1 MKKLSI
7 SIFCTLF
14 TIITAG
20 AQVNSRP
27 GYIITNLNDTI
38 YGTID
43 YRSAAQ
49 NAQYC
54 IFQQNGTN
62 EYKHYSP
69 SDIQAYRFLNDGK
82 YYVSRT
88 IDLDGSKAPYFLE
101 YLIKGIVSLYFLPTN
116 DSDCYFVENEL
127 GEMTLIEIPDESV
140 VGYEKARE
148 LKKQAVLSL
157 YKVFDESV
165 LIKTRLVNSGLN
177 KPILT
182 GFTKEYH
189 NEICTSAEE
198 CVQFEYDRKERTVI
212 LDLHVGAGMAYHSIS
227 IEEWTKFGKMTNV
240 FPALNVGIDFRLP
253 RFSNHLFVQS
263 MLSLSCLK
271 AEKTLKNKTVNL
283 ESMVAD
289 LQAGAAYTF
298 NGKKWNPI
306 LQAGVLLT
314 TFLNSKSSEPIGV
327 FESLSGNFT
336 LNFGCYAGARLEY
349 PLKNNALFLDAVYK
363 YRGSSKFS
371 TIGIGL
377 GYKF

>member
-1 MKKLSI
+1 MKKILT
-7 SIFCTLF
+7 FTLF
-14 TIITAG
+14 ALFSVVVG
-20 AQVNSRP
+20 FAQINSRP
-27 GYIITNLNDTI
+27 GYIITLLNDTI

-43 YRSAAQ
+43 YRSSSQ
-49 NAQYC
+49 NAQSC

-69 SDIQAYRFLNDGK
+69 SDIQAYRYLNDGK

-101 YLIKGIVSLYFLPTN
+101 YLIKGIVSLYYLPGK
-116 DSDCYFVENEL
+116 DGDCYLFENEL
-127 GEMTLIEIPDESV
+127 GEMTLIEIPDESA
-140 VGYEKARE
+140 VGYEKAQV
-148 LKKQAVLSL
+148 LKKQAILSL

-177 KPILT
+177 KPILA

-198 CVQFEYDRKERTVI
+198 CVQFEYDKKERSVI
-212 LDLHVGAGMAYHSIS
+212 LDLHAGAGLACHILS
-227 IEEWTKFGKMTNV
+227 IEEWKQYGNV
-240 FPALNVGIDFRLP
+240 INVSPMINVGVDFRLP

-263 MLSLSCLK
+263 ILSLGYLK
-271 AEKTLKNKTVNL
+271 GEKISKKKTLTL
-283 ESMVAD
+283 ESLFAD
-289 LQAGAAYTF
+289 LQVGTAYTF
-298 NGKKWNPI
+298 NKDKLNPI

-314 TFLNSKSSEPIGV
+314 TFFNSKSTEPIGI

-336 LNFGCYAGARLEY
+336 LNFGYYAGTRLEY
-349 PLKNNALFLDAVYK
+349 PLDKGALFLDAVYK
-363 YRGSSKFS
+363 YRASSKFS
-371 TIGIGL
+371 TIGVGL